1 MLKKINKFLFVGL
14 MNRSQLCSRDLKD
27 TKVSFFSQ
35 ESEITDGPTTGQ
47 TYLDDNQL
55 NGLSEQELLTVMY
68 NNFKIY
74 EFIV

>member
-1 MLKKINKFLFVGL
+1 
-14 MNRSQLCSRDLKD
+14 MNRTQLCSRDLKD

-35 ESEITDGPTTGQ
+35 ESEITYGPTTGQ
-47 TYLDDNQL
+47 TDLDDNQL
-55 NGLSEQELLTVMY
+55 NGLSDQELLTVMY

>member
-1 MLKKINKFLFVGL
+1 

-35 ESEITDGPTTGQ
+35 ESEIIYGPTTRK
-47 TYLDDNQL
+47 TDLDDNQL
-55 NGLSEQELLTVMY
+55 NGLSDQELLTVMY